1 MNNFK
6 TELIKIQLKMEEKKK
21 NIEEAYNSKDVGQIL
36 VAEFDLNTILF
47 EQNKV
52 LISEMIKKEEE
63 KENLSWWQRIFK

>member
-36 VAEFDLNTILF
+36 IAEFDLNTILF
-47 EQNKV
+47 EQNQILLTH
-52 LISEMIKKEEE
+52 LINQ
-63 KENLSWWQRIFK
+63 ENLSWWKRIFR

>member
-63 KENLSWWQRIFK
+63 KENLSWWQRIFR